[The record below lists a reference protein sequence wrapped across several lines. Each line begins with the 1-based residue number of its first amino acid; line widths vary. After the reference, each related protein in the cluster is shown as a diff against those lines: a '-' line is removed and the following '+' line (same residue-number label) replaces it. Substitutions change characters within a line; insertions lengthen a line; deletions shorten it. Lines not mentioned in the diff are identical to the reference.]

1 MNTDRVLVV
10 DDDEGLLHLIT
21 IALRRSG
28 YEVESAG
35 DGLKAAEILRSQGP
49 FAVLL
54 TDLVMPGM
62 SGQELVQVTRQ
73 IDPSIEVIVITSAST
88 LESALSTLRKNGA
101 YDYLLKPLESM
112 NQLAVVVERALRH
125 RQLVKEREALQAQVQ
140 MDEERLKVLLTYTGD
155 AVISAGSDGRLAYV
169 NPAAMRL
176 LGREDLVG
184 SEVHSNLPA
193 VLSELITQWQD
204 TGNHSPEI
212 TEIPWVD
219 KSVQMV
225 SLAPVAVGNG
235 DFRGWVMILS
245 DVTYRKSG
253 SNVT

>member
-1 MNTDRVLVV
+1 MNTDKVLVV

-35 DGLKAAEILRSQGP
+35 DGLKAVEILRSKGP

-73 IDPSIEVIVITSAST
+73 LDPSIEVIVITSAST

-125 RQLVKEREALQAQVQ
+125 RRLVQEREALKAQAH
-140 MDEERLKVLLTYTGD
+140 MDEERLKVLMTYTGD
-155 AVISAGSDGRLAYV
+155 AVLSAGSDGRVAFA

-176 LGREDLVG
+176 LGREDLIG
-184 SEVHSNLPA
+184 QETNSLPP
-193 VLSELITQWQD
+193 VLSEMITHWQD
-204 TGNHSPEI
+204 AGNHSPEV
-212 TEIPWVD
+212 TEISWED
-219 KSVQMV
+219 NSVQMV
-225 SLAPVAVGNG
+225 SLAPVPIGNG
-235 DFRGWVMILS
+235 DFEGWVMILS
-245 DVTYRKSG
+245 DVTHLKSK
-253 SNVT
+253 SNVTK